1 MPETTENDPAE
12 KINNLSVEG
21 LEERFE
27 RDMDNFEDK
36 LKEYSSE

>member
-1 MPETTENDPAE
+1 MPETVEDNPAE
-12 KINNLSVEG
+12 KVDELSDEE

-27 RDMDNFEDK
+27 RDTANFEDK